1 MGRRNGV
8 RMRGSAAI
16 LLALVLAGCG
26 GGGKDS
32 DAAEERAALTK
43 WTQAADADCKK
54 ANRAIAKRG
63 FPVSLVDLDRLT
75 VRAIADVQG
84 ATKAIRARKP
94 PAGSAEKVKPF
105 VESLRGLDAAMKK
118 LSAATEDFRTAK
130 VDRFLPEFGGTLQR
144 VASAA
149 KKLGLREC
157 ASHDENIF
165 VPDAIRAPVFA
176 QQLADLDRKLTRRT
190 KRMDTTASTPAQAA
204 RNMRALAGIADTYA
218 RRLEDLK
225 PPFWARKE
233 SDRYV
238 SALRVLGRVLS
249 KGAKELKEPP
259 ITPAEASA
267 YDRELTRASRA
278 ERKGIKKLLKDI
290 GAVPS
295 LGGGGGGEEA
305 PAGNDSQSA

>member
-8 RMRGSAAI
+8 RMKGSAAI
-16 LLALVLAGCG
+16 LLVLALAGCG

-32 DAAEERAALTK
+32 DSAEERASLTK

-54 ANRAIAKRG
+54 ANKAIAKRG

-94 PAGSAEKVKPF
+94 PAGSAKKVEPF
-105 VESLRGLDAAMKK
+105 VKSLGELDGAMKE

-190 KRMDTTASTPAQAA
+190 KRMDTTASTPAEAA
-204 RNMRALAGIADTYA
+204 RNMRALADIADTYA

-238 SALRVLGRVLS
+238 TALRVLGRVLD
-249 KGAKELKEPP
+249 KGAMELKEPP

-267 YDRELTRASRA
+267 YDRELERASRA

-290 GAVPS
+290 GAIPS
-295 LGGGGGGEEA
+295 LGGGGGGEE
-305 PAGNDSQSA
+305 PAGSDSQSA